1 MAELIQNTEGPQEFK
16 SYYNKP
22 SRGNVKGPVSLTFPS
37 VPTRAWV
44 SDRRRGDNGKL
55 AVI

>member
-1 MAELIQNTEGPQEFK
+1 MWQSRHSVEGTQEFK
-16 SYYNKP
+16 SYNKP

-44 SDRRRGDNGKL
+44 RDRRRGGNGKR
-55 AVI
+55 AAI